1 MLALPPCLPTS
12 QAWHKWTKQSAYR
25 KVKGEAAVEALHAE
39 FAALK
44 AACTKACAS
53 LSSGLEAL
61 SAAASAA
68 VAGGNGMLSL
78 VAQAGSDGNAEVVGG
93 GAAAAGAALRLW
105 GWRGGFDAAAGLKA
119 VHGEQGKVAMQLQ
132 ELAARHGKT
141 LSATSL

>member
-1 MLALPPCLPTS
+1 M
-12 QAWHKWTKQSAYR
+12 
-25 KVKGEAAVEALHAE
+25 EALHAD

-53 LSSGLEAL
+53 LLSGLEAL
-61 SAAASAA
+61 SAATSAA
-68 VAGGNGMLSL
+68 VAGGNGTLSL
-78 VAQAGSDGNAEVVGG
+78 VAQAGRDGNAEAVG